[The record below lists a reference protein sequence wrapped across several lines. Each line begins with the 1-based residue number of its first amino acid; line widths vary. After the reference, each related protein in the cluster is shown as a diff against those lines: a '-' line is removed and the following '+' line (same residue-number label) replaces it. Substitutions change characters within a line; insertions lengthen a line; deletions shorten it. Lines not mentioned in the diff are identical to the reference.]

1 MDQTHHAIGYVEI
14 SVTDMGRARAFYEAA
29 FGWEFNDYGPEYSGI
44 RSPDGEGEVGGL
56 GRGPAVGR
64 RRRRS
69 CCSTR
74 STSTPPS
81 RRSRAAGGTITEEP
95 YEFPGGRRFFFAD
108 PDGNVLGVYQLAG

>member
-1 MDQTHHAIGYVEI
+1 MNQSHHAISYVEI

-56 GRGPAVGR
+56 GIGRTSGGGGVLVLLYSLDLDGSVEAV
-64 RRRRS
+64 
-69 CCSTR
+69 
-74 STSTPPS
+74 TS
-81 RRSRAAGGTITEEP
+81 AGGTITEGP